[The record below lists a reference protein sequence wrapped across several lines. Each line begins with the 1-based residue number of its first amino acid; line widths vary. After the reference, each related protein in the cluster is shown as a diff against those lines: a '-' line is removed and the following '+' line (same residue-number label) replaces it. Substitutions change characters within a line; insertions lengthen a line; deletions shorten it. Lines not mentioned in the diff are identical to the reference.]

1 MRRVSL
7 SVLISLSFVTI
18 LSLAIFCSGLFICF
32 AIDSVV
38 WNEGAKSLY
47 TILYYSAE
55 DDKEDVRVIMDAE
68 RERLRHKGPEPSFW
82 QKLTGAC
89 AGDVSGESRP
99 PRHKPKPR
107 ALRLAQFNGNY
118 QKMAEAIGRNC
129 SYVRIYNLQGR
140 KIASSESPF
149 MHLESREQLP
159 QVPNRA
165 MFSFLNENWSRLQ
178 EQGFGGTRLRGGDY
192 ASEMMA
198 RSHAIIKE
206 AGFTYYGP
214 SRLPKR
220 NGLVHHF
227 LLWLS
232 GDKRGTNGEMPPPP
246 HFGPFNLV
254 YVDAPNFQIM
264 LCPIIEG
271 DELAG
276 FIEAAVPWNFADRA
290 IKMAHRLF
298 IIGSIVLALIVSGA
312 GICIARVLTTPL
324 QKVVGVAQKLEAG
337 DLSARVHLG
346 QGRNEIF
353 VMANTFDHMLDALQE
368 SFLEQQR
375 FIGDASHELK
385 TPLTSLMGAVHV
397 LKLKLE
403 DAKVLDKVQ
412 STVSTIDKEL
422 SRMEHLVLDLLT
434 LSRNQELSQRK
445 VADPVSVNKVV
456 KNAVGAS
463 LSEAME
469 HPVEVET
476 GRDVWILG
484 DASALTRA
492 VRNIIDNALRH
503 TPKEK
508 QVKVCVQVGD
518 KDVKIIVADEGCG
531 ISPEHLA
538 NLGKRF
544 YRVDTGRD
552 RISGGTGLG
561 IPITEAIV
569 KRHGGSVKFDSKV
582 GEGTQVTITLPL
594 MSAKDLDV

>member
-1 MRRVSL
+1 MRKVSL

-38 WNEGAKSLY
+38 WNEGARSLY
-47 TILYYSAE
+47 TILYYFAD
-55 DDKEDVRVIMDAE
+55 DDKEDVKVIMDAE
-68 RERLRHKGPEPSFW
+68 RERLRHKRPEPSFW
-82 QKLTGAC
+82 EKLTGVC
-89 AGDVSGESRP
+89 ADNANGERRP

-129 SYVRIYNLQGR
+129 NYVRIFNWQGQ

-149 MHLESREQLP
+149 MHLGREQLP
-159 QVPNRA
+159 QMPSRA
-165 MFSFLNENWSRLQ
+165 MFSFLNENWIRSQR
-178 EQGFGGTRLRGGDY
+178 QGFGGAGLRGGEY

-198 RSHAIIKE
+198 RSHTIIKE

-214 SRLPKR
+214 SKLPKR
-220 NGLVHHF
+220 NGLLYHF
-227 LLWLS
+227 ILWLS
-232 GDKRGTNGEMPPPP
+232 GDKRGANEGMPPPP

-271 DELAG
+271 DKLVG

-298 IIGSIVLALIVSGA
+298 AIGSIILALFVSLA
-312 GICIARVLTTPL
+312 GICTARVLTTPL
-324 QKVVGVAQKLEAG
+324 QKVVGVAKKLEAG

-346 QGRNEIF
+346 EGRNEIF

-368 SFLEQQR
+368 AFLEQQR

-434 LSRNQELSQRK
+434 LSRNQELSHRK
-445 VADPVSVNKVV
+445 VADPVSVNEVV

-463 LSEAME
+463 LSEAMG
-469 HPVEVET
+469 HPVEIET

-484 DASALTRA
+484 DASALARA

-508 QVKVCVQVGD
+508 QVKVSVQVGD
-518 KDVKIIVADEGCG
+518 KDAKIVVVDKGCG

-594 MSAKDLDV
+594 MSDKELDV

>member
-38 WNEGAKSLY
+38 WNEGARSLY
-47 TILYYSAE
+47 TILYYFAE
-55 DDKEDVRVIMDAE
+55 DDKDNVKMILDAE
-68 RERLRHKGPEPSFW
+68 RERLHHKRPDPGFW
-82 QKLTGAC
+82 HKFNEMC
-89 AGDVSGESRP
+89 SGGGERENIP
-99 PRHKPKPR
+99 PRRKPKPR
-107 ALRLAQFNGNY
+107 TLRLAQFQGNY

-129 SYVRIYNLQGR
+129 SYVRIYDLQGR

-149 MHLESREQLP
+149 VHFEGKDQLP
-159 QVPNRA
+159 QVPSRA
-165 MFSFLNENWSRLQ
+165 MFSFLSENWRRLQ
-178 EQGFGGTRLRGGDY
+178 NSDKAGHRGLDN
-192 ASEMMA
+192 APEMMA
-198 RSHAIIKE
+198 YSQAIIKE

-214 SRLPKR
+214 SKLPRR
-220 NGLVHHF
+220 NGLLHYL

-232 GDKRGTNGEMPPPP
+232 SDKRGVNEMMPPPP

-264 LCPIIEG
+264 LCPITEG
-271 DELAG
+271 DKLIG
-276 FIEAAVPWNFADRA
+276 YIEAAVPWNFADRA
-290 IKMAHRLF
+290 IRMAHRLF
-298 IIGSIVLALIVSGA
+298 AIGSIILALLVSVA
-312 GICIARVLTTPL
+312 GICTARVLTTPL
-324 QKVVGVAQKLEAG
+324 QKVVGVAKKLEAG
-337 DLSARVHLG
+337 DLSARVNLG
-346 QGRNEIF
+346 EGRNEIF

-368 SFLEQQR
+368 AFLEQQR

-412 STVSTIDKEL
+412 GTVSTIDKEL

-434 LSRNQELSQRK
+434 LSRNQELSQRRI
-445 VADPVSVNKVV
+445 ADPVSVNEVV

-469 HPVEVET
+469 HPVEIET

-508 QVKVCVQVGD
+508 QVKVAAQVTD
-518 KDVKIIVADEGCG
+518 NDVKIVVTDEGCG

-582 GEGTQVTITLPL
+582 GQGTRVTITLPL

>member
-7 SVLISLSFVTI
+7 SVLISLSFMTI
-18 LSLAIFCSGLFICF
+18 LSLAILCSGLFICF
-32 AIDSVV
+32 AVDSVV
-38 WNEGAKSLY
+38 WNEGARSLY
-47 TILYYSAE
+47 TILYYFAE
-55 DDKEDVRVIMDAE
+55 DNREDRLPIRDIKDKSWQQRKAE
-68 RERLRHKGPEPSFW
+68 SGSWQRLSQVYSASDNREKRAP
-82 QKLTGAC
+82 
-89 AGDVSGESRP
+89 RP
-99 PRHKPKPR
+99 KFKPR
-107 ALRLAQFNGNY
+107 ALRLSQFNGNY

-129 SYVRIYNLQGR
+129 SYVRIYNRQGLE
-140 KIASSESPF
+140 IASSESPF
-149 MHLESREQLP
+149 MYFEGQESLP
-159 QVPNRA
+159 QKPSRA
-165 MFSFLNENWSRLQ
+165 MFSFLTDNWRSLQ
-178 EQGFGGTRLRGGDY
+178 GTDEFQVRGADKVPE
-192 ASEMMA
+192 AMA
-198 RSHAIIKE
+198 YSQSIIKE

-214 SRLPKR
+214 SKLPR
-220 NGLVHHF
+220 RGGIVHRF

-232 GDKRGTNGEMPPPP
+232 SDKSTADEIVPPPP

-254 YVDAPNFQIM
+254 YVDEPNFQIM
-264 LCPIIEG
+264 LCPITEG
-271 DELAG
+271 DKLNG
-276 FIEAAVPWNFADRA
+276 YIEAAVPWNFANRA

-298 IIGSIVLALIVSGA
+298 VIGSVILALLVSLA

-324 QKVVGVAQKLEAG
+324 QKVVKVAKKLEAG
-337 DLSARVHLG
+337 DLSARVNLG
-346 QGRNEIF
+346 PGRNEIF

-368 SFLEQQR
+368 SFLEQRR

-403 DAKVLDKVQ
+403 GAKVLDKVQ
-412 STVSTIDKEL
+412 STVFTIDKEL

-434 LSRNQELSQRK
+434 LSRSQELSQRR
-445 VADPVSVNKVV
+445 VSDPLSVNEVV

-469 HPVEVET
+469 HPVAMET

-484 DASALTRA
+484 DALALTRA
-492 VRNIIDNALRH
+492 VRNIVDNALRH

-508 QVKVCVQVGD
+508 SVKVGVQVGEQE
-518 KDVKIIVADEGCG
+518 VKIVVSDEGCG
-531 ISPEHLA
+531 ISSEHLA

-569 KRHGGSVKFDSKV
+569 KRHGGSVKFASKV
-582 GEGTQVTITLPL
+582 GQGTQVTITLPL
-594 MSAKDLDV
+594 MSAQDLDV

>member
-18 LSLAIFCSGLFICF
+18 LLLAIICSGLFICF

-38 WNEGAKSLY
+38 WNEGARSLY
-47 TILYYSAE
+47 TVLYYFAE
-55 DDKEDVRVIMDAE
+55 DNKEDVQVMLNAE
-68 RERLRHKGPEPSFW
+68 RERLKHKEPRLGFW
-82 QKLTGAC
+82 QKMVALSDDAKEE
-89 AGDVSGESRP
+89 DELQPHFR
-99 PRHKPKPR
+99 KPR
-107 ALRLAQFNGNY
+107 PRTLHLSQFSGDY
-118 QKMAEAIGRNC
+118 QKMADAIGHNC
-129 SYVRIYNLQGR
+129 SYVRIYDLQGHQ
-140 KIASSESPF
+140 IAASESPF
-149 MHLESREQLP
+149 IHFEGKEDRLP
-159 QVPNRA
+159 KAPNEA
-165 MFSFLNENWSRLQ
+165 MFSFLADNW
-178 EQGFGGTRLRGGDY
+178 EDLRGDHKPQRGRWRH
-192 ASEMMA
+192 ASETMA
-198 RSHAIIKE
+198 YSHAIIKE
-206 AGFTYYGP
+206 AGFSYYGP
-214 SRLPKR
+214 SKLPRR
-220 NGLVHHF
+220 NGWMHHF

-232 GDKRGTNGEMPPPP
+232 GDKRNIPMIPPPP

-254 YVDAPNFQIM
+254 YVDVPNFQIM
-264 LCPIIEG
+264 LCPITEG
-271 DELAG
+271 DKLVG
-276 FIEAAVPWNFADRA
+276 YIEAAVPWNFADRA

-298 IIGSIVLALIVSGA
+298 AFGSIVLAVLVSLV
-312 GICIARVLTTPL
+312 GICVARVLTTPL
-324 QKVVGVAQKLEAG
+324 QKVVAVAEKLEAG

-346 QGRNEIF
+346 EGRNEIF

-412 STVSTIDKEL
+412 GTVGTIDKEL

-434 LSRNQELSQRK
+434 LSRNQELSHRK
-445 VADPVSVNKVV
+445 VSDPVSVNEVV
-456 KNAVGAS
+456 RGAISAS

-469 HPVEVET
+469 HPVETEI

-503 TPKEK
+503 TPKDK
-508 QVKVCVQVGD
+508 VVKASVNVGD
-518 KDVKIIVADEGCG
+518 KDVKIVVSDEGCG
-531 ISPEHLA
+531 ISPDHLA

-569 KRHGGSVKFDSKV
+569 KRHGGSVVFASEV
-582 GEGTQVTITLPL
+582 GKGTQVTITLPL
-594 MSAKDLDV
+594 MSKSELDV

>member
-7 SVLISLSFVTI
+7 PVLISLSFVTI
-18 LSLAIFCSGLFICF
+18 LMLAIISSGLFICF

-38 WNEGAKSLY
+38 WNEGARSLY
-47 TILYYSAE
+47 TVLYYFAE
-55 DDKEDVRVIMDAE
+55 DNKEEVQAILDTE
-68 RERLRHKGPEPSFW
+68 RERLKHRPAEPSFW
-82 QKLTGAC
+82 QKL
-89 AGDVSGESRP
+89 SGKPDRVREDDESQP
-99 PRHKPKPR
+99 PFHKPRPR
-107 ALRLAQFNGNY
+107 TLCASQFGGDY
-118 QKMAEAIGRNC
+118 QKMADAIGRNC
-129 SYVRIYNLQGR
+129 SYVRIYDLQGR
-140 KIASSESPF
+140 QVAASESPF
-149 MHLESREQLP
+149 MYFGGKGEQLP
-159 QVPNRA
+159 QNPSQA
-165 MFSFLNENWSRLQ
+165 MFSFLAENWEDLQ
-178 EQGFGGTRLRGGDY
+178 KNGKTGHKGWRH
-192 ASEMMA
+192 ASETMTY
-198 RSHAIIKE
+198 SHAIIEK
-206 AGFTYYGP
+206 AGFHYYGP
-214 SRLPKR
+214 SKLPRR
-220 NGLVHHF
+220 NSWLHHF

-232 GDKRGTNGEMPPPP
+232 SDKRNVKMIPPPP

-254 YVDAPNFQIM
+254 YVDVPNFQIM
-264 LCPIIEG
+264 LCPITEG
-271 DELAG
+271 DKLVG
-276 FIEAAVPWNFADRA
+276 YIEAAVPWNFADRA

-298 IIGSIVLALIVSGA
+298 AIGSIVLAILVSLA
-312 GICIARVLTTPL
+312 GICAARVLTTPL
-324 QKVVGVAQKLEAG
+324 QKVVGVAKKLEAG

-346 QGRNEIF
+346 EGRNEIF

-412 STVSTIDKEL
+412 GTVSTIDKEL

-434 LSRNQELSQRK
+434 LSRNQELSHRK
-445 VADPVSVNKVV
+445 VADPVSVNEVV
-456 KNAVGAS
+456 RGAISAS

-469 HPVEVET
+469 HPIESEI

-503 TPKEK
+503 TPKDK
-508 QVKVCVQVGD
+508 KVKALVKLGD
-518 KDVKIIVADEGCG
+518 KEVKIIVSDEGCG

-569 KRHGGSVKFDSKV
+569 KRHGGSVVFSSEV
-582 GEGTQVTITLPL
+582 GKGTQVTITLPL
-594 MSAKDLDV
+594 MSKSELDV

>member
-38 WNEGAKSLY
+38 WNEGARSLY
-47 TILYYSAE
+47 TILYYFAE
-55 DDKEDVRVIMDAE
+55 DDKEDVKVIMDAE
-68 RERLRHKGPEPSFW
+68 RERFRHSRPEPSFL
-82 QKLTGAC
+82 QKLVGSCTGR
-89 AGDVSGESRP
+89 DNGERRL
-99 PRHKPKPR
+99 PRCKPKPR
-107 ALRLAQFNGNY
+107 TLRLAQFQGNY

-129 SYVRIYNLQGR
+129 SYVRIYDLQGR

-149 MHLESREQLP
+149 VHFEGKDQLP
-159 QVPNRA
+159 QVPSRA
-165 MFSFLNENWSRLQ
+165 MFSFLSENWRRLQ
-178 EQGFGGTRLRGGDY
+178 NSDKDGFRGGDN

-198 RSHAIIKE
+198 YSQSIIKE

-214 SRLPKR
+214 SKLPRR
-220 NGLVHHF
+220 NGLFHHF

-232 GDKRGTNGEMPPPP
+232 SDKRGINEGMPPPP
-246 HFGPFNLV
+246 HFGPFTLV
-254 YVDAPNFQIM
+254 YVEAPNFQIM
-264 LCPIIEG
+264 LCPITEG
-271 DELAG
+271 DKLTG
-276 FIEAAVPWNFADRA
+276 YIEAAVPWNFADRA

-298 IIGSIVLALIVSGA
+298 AIGSIILALLVSVA
-312 GICIARVLTTPL
+312 GICTARVLTTPL
-324 QKVVGVAQKLEAG
+324 QKVVGVAKKLEAG

-346 QGRNEIF
+346 EGRNEIF

-434 LSRNQELSQRK
+434 LSRNQELSHRK
-445 VADPVSVNKVV
+445 VADPVSVNEVV
-456 KNAVGAS
+456 KNAVEAS

-469 HPVEVET
+469 HPVETET
-476 GRDVWILG
+476 GCDVWILG
-484 DASALTRA
+484 DASALARA

-508 QVKVCVQVGD
+508 QVKVSVQVSD

-569 KRHGGSVKFDSKV
+569 KRHGGSVKFDSKL